1 MDTLSLKDVKY
12 EYRNKYQT
20 THALAGINYTFMR
33 GRFYAIVGKSGSG
46 KTTLLSMIAGLDNP
60 TSGEVMVGETC
71 VAGAD
76 RDKLRL
82 EHISVIYQSLN
93 LFPLLTVIENVMFP
107 LEYKKIPRTEARR
120 VAASKLR
127 SVGIGEKM
135 YKRLPSMI
143 SGGEKQRVAIAR
155 ALANN
160 TEFILADEP
169 TGNLDSENS
178 KNIILLLRKLAGDEN
193 VCVIAVTHDPE
204 VAAVA
209 DVILKINDGVLV
221 T

>member
-1 MDTLSLKDVKY
+1 METLSLNDVKY
-12 EYRNKYQT
+12 EYRNRYQT
-20 THALAGINYTFMR
+20 THALAGVNYRFER

-46 KTTLLSMIAGLDNP
+46 KTTLLSLLAGLDNP
-60 TSGEVMVGETC
+60 TSGEVLVGETC
-71 VAGAD
+71 IAGTD
-76 RDKLRL
+76 RDRLRL

-107 LEYKKIPRTEARR
+107 LEYKKTPKAEARK
-120 VAASKLR
+120 VAVEKLR

-135 YKRLPSMI
+135 FKRLPSMI

-155 ALANN
+155 ALANS

-178 KNIILLLRKLAGDEN
+178 RNIILLLRRLAGEEN

-209 DVILKINDGVLV
+209 DVVLKINDGVLV
-221 T
+221 I